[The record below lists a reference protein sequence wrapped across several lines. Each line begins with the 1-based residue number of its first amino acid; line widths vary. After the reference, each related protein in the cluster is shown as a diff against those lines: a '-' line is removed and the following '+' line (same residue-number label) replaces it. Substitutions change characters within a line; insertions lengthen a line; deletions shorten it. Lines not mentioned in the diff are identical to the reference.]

1 VAAGET
7 TKEMKGD
14 GLVARREAAVARGVA
29 SAHPIFAERALG
41 VRLRDVDGREYL
53 DFTGGIGVLNVGHLH
68 PRVVA
73 AVREQLERFSHT
85 CFQVAMYE
93 PYVRLAERLNAI
105 APGPFAKKAI
115 LLTTGVE
122 AIENAVK
129 MARAATGRPA
139 IVAFTHA
146 FHGRTL
152 MGMSLTGKTGVYKQS
167 FGPFAPEVYHAPYPY
182 PYRGWTTERALEAL
196 GDLFRTVVSADRVAA
211 ILIEP
216 VLGEGGFV
224 AAPVD
229 FLRALRRIAD
239 ERGLLL
245 IADEIQCGFG
255 RTGRMFAVEHAG
267 VAPDLIAMAK
277 SLAGGFPLSAV
288 VGRAEVVDAPAPG
301 GLGGTYAGNPLC
313 CAAAL
318 AVLDVFE
325 DERLL
330 DRADAQGEML
340 RERLDALAARL
351 PRIGEVRG
359 LGPML
364 GLEIVEDPATRLP
377 SPARARHVLELA
389 RERGLLLLR
398 AGTHDNVIRLLVPLV
413 ATEEELAQGLDMLSA
428 ALLEALDG
436 GRA

>member
-1 VAAGET
+1 
-7 TKEMKGD
+7 
-14 GLVARREAAVARGVA
+14 
-29 SAHPIFAERALG
+29 
-41 VRLRDVDGREYL
+41 L

-73 AVREQLERFSHT
+73 AVTEQLEQFSHT

-93 PYVRLAERLNAI
+93 GYVRLAERLNDL
-105 APGPFAKKAI
+105 APGAFPKKTL

-122 AIENAVK
+122 AVENAIK
-129 MARAATGRPA
+129 MARAFTGRPA
-139 IVAFTHA
+139 IVSFAHS

-167 FGPFAPEVYHAPYPY
+167 FGPFAPEVYHTPYPY

-196 GDLFRTVVSADRVAA
+196 GDLFRTVVSPDRIAA
-211 ILIEP
+211 IVIEP

-224 AAPVD
+224 AASAD
-229 FLRALRRIAD
+229 FLRALRRVAD

-245 IADEIQCGFG
+245 IADEIQCGMG

-267 VAPDLIAMAK
+267 VAPDLMAIAK
-277 SLAGGFPLSAV
+277 SLGGGFPLSAV
-288 VGRAEVVDAPAPG
+288 VGRAEVVDAPMEG
-301 GLGGTYAGNPLC
+301 GLGGTFAGSPVA

-325 DERLL
+325 KDRLL
-330 DRADAQGEML
+330 DRAHAQGELL
-340 RERLDALAARL
+340 RERLDGLAARL

-359 LGPML
+359 LGAML
-364 GLEIVEDPATRLP
+364 GFEIVEDAATRQP
-377 SPARARHVLELA
+377 SPARTRRILEVA

-398 AGTHDNVIRLLVPLV
+398 AGTHDNVIRLLAPLV
-413 ATEEELAQGLDMLSA
+413 ATRED
-428 ALLEALDG
+428 LEHGVEILTTALDDALG
-436 GRA
+436 GEA

>member
-1 VAAGET
+1 
-7 TKEMKGD
+7 MKQD
-14 GLVARREAAVARGVA
+14 ALIERRDKAVARGVGN
-29 SAHPIFAERALG
+29 AHPLFAERARG

-68 PRVVA
+68 PRVMAAVA
-73 AVREQLERFSHT
+73 AQLERFSHT
-85 CFQVAMYE
+85 CFQVVMYE
-93 PYVRLAERLNAI
+93 PYVRLAERLNALT
-105 APGPFAKKAI
+105 PGGFAKKTI

-129 MARAATGRPA
+129 MARVFTGRPA
-139 IVAFTHA
+139 IVAFTHG

-152 MGMSLTGKTGVYKQS
+152 MGMTLTGKTGVYKQS

-224 AAPVD
+224 AAPVE

-267 VAPDLIAMAK
+267 VAPDLVAMAK

-288 VGRAEVVDAPAPG
+288 VGRAEVVDAPAAG
-301 GLGGTYAGNPLC
+301 GLGGTYAGSPMA

-325 DERLL
+325 EERLL
-330 DRADAQGEML
+330 ERARAQGEL
-340 RERLDALAARL
+340 LGARLATLAERL
-351 PRIGEVRG
+351 PRMGEVRG
-359 LGPML
+359 LGPMI
-364 GLEIVEDPATRLP
+364 GIEIVEDPSTRQP
-377 SPARARHVLELA
+377 SPARTRRVLDMARD
-389 RERGLLLLR
+389 RGLLLLR
-398 AGTHDNVIRLLVPLV
+398 AGTHDNVVRLLVPLV
-413 ATEEELAQGLDMLSA
+413 ATGEELETGVEVLAGVLTD
-428 ALLEALDG
+428 ALGDA
-436 GRA
+436 R

>member
-1 VAAGET
+1 
-7 TKEMKGD
+7 
-14 GLVARREAAVARGVA
+14 
-29 SAHPIFAERALG
+29 
-41 VRLRDVDGREYL
+41 
-53 DFTGGIGVLNVGHLH
+53 LH

-73 AVREQLERFSHT
+73 AVQEQLGRFSHT

-93 PYVRLAERLNAI
+93 SYVRLAERLNAI

-139 IVAFTHA
+139 IVAFTHG

-196 GDLFRTVVSADRVAA
+196 GELFRTVVSADRVAA

-229 FLRALRRIAD
+229 FLRALRRITD
-239 ERGLLL
+239 EGGLLL

-255 RTGRMFAVEHAG
+255 RTGRMFAIEHAG

-301 GLGGTYAGNPLC
+301 GLGGTYAGSPVA

-325 DERLL
+325 QEKLL
-330 DRADAQGEML
+330 QRSRAMGETLVAGL
-340 RERLDALAARL
+340 RHIAMTVPA
-351 PRIGEVRG
+351 IGDVRG
-359 LGPML
+359 LGAMVAIEL
-364 GLEIVEDPATRLP
+364 CRSGDPEQPDPELTRRVVGE
-377 SPARARHVLELA
+377 AAK
-389 RERGLLLLR
+389 RGLILLSCGNY
-398 AGTHDNVIRLLVPLV
+398 ANVIRILVPLT
-413 ATEEELAQGLDMLSA
+413 APD
-428 ALLEALDG
+428 ALLAEGLQILGDSFA
-436 GRA
+436 AVQ

>member
-1 VAAGET
+1 
-7 TKEMKGD
+7 MKGQE
-14 GLVARREAAVARGVA
+14 LIARREAAVARGVA
-29 SAHPIFAERALG
+29 SAHPVFAESAHGL
-41 VRLRDVDGREYL
+41 RLRDVDGREYL

-73 AVREQLERFSHT
+73 AVQEQLGRFSHT

-105 APGPFAKKAI
+105 TPGAFAKKTI

-122 AIENAVK
+122 AVENAVK

-139 IVAFTHA
+139 IVAFTHG

-152 MGMSLTGKTGVYKQS
+152 MGMTLTGKTGVYKQS

-245 IADEIQCGFG
+245 IADEIQ
-255 RTGRMFAVEHAG
+255 
-267 VAPDLIAMAK
+267 
-277 SLAGGFPLSAV
+277 
-288 VGRAEVVDAPAPG
+288 
-301 GLGGTYAGNPLC
+301 
-313 CAAAL
+313 
-318 AVLDVFE
+318 
-325 DERLL
+325 
-330 DRADAQGEML
+330 
-340 RERLDALAARL
+340 
-351 PRIGEVRG
+351 
-359 LGPML
+359 
-364 GLEIVEDPATRLP
+364 
-377 SPARARHVLELA
+377 
-389 RERGLLLLR
+389 
-398 AGTHDNVIRLLVPLV
+398 
-413 ATEEELAQGLDMLSA
+413 
-428 ALLEALDG
+428 
-436 GRA
+436 

>member
-1 VAAGET
+1 
-7 TKEMKGD
+7 MKGD
-14 GLVARREAAVARGVA
+14 ALIQRREAAVARGVA
-29 SAHPIFAERALG
+29 TAHPIFAESAFG
-41 VRLRDVDGREYL
+41 VRLRDVDGRDYL
-53 DFTGGIGVLNVGHLH
+53 DFTGGIGVLNTGHLH

-73 AVREQLERFSHT
+73 AVQEQLERFSHT

-93 PYVRLAERLNAI
+93 SYVRLAERLNALT
-105 APGPFAKKAI
+105 PGSFAKKTI

-129 MARAATGRPA
+129 MARVHTGRPA
-139 IVAFTHA
+139 IVAFTHG

-152 MGMSLTGKTGVYKQS
+152 MGMTLTGKTGVYKQS
-167 FGPFAPEVYHAPYPY
+167 FGPFAPEVYHAPFPY

-196 GDLFRTVVSADRVAA
+196 GELFRTVVSADRVAA

-224 AAPVD
+224 AAPVE

-239 ERGLLL
+239 ERGMLL

-288 VGRAEVVDAPAPG
+288 VGRAEVVDAPATG
-301 GLGGTYAGNPLC
+301 GLGGTYAGSPLS

-318 AVLDVFE
+318 AVLDVFH
-325 DERLL
+325 DEHLL
-330 DRADAQGEML
+330 DRAQAQGEML
-340 RERLDALAARL
+340 RDRLDDVAAGL

-359 LGPML
+359 LGPMI
-364 GLEIVEDPATRLP
+364 GLELVEDPSTRI
-377 SPARARHVLELA
+377 PAAARTRRVLEVA

-398 AGTHDNVIRLLVPLV
+398 SGTHDNVVRLLAPLV
-413 ATEEELAQGLDMLSA
+413 ASEEDLEHGLEILITALEDALGA
-428 ALLEALDG
+428 A
-436 GRA
+436 